1 MYMNAGVRENLSAC
15 RYILNEPMFSGVH
28 KDWYGK
34 HFSLIKIYFFK
45 KRLTEFLEVTVHKT

>member
-1 MYMNAGVRENLSAC
+1 MNAGVRENLSAC